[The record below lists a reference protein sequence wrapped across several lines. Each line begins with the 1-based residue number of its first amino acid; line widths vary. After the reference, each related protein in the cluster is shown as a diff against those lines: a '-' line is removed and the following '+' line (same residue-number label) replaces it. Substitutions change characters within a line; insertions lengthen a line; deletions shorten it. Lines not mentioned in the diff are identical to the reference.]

1 MSLLGEILGQRRAVE
16 VLTQAVAAGRAH
28 HAYLFEGPAGIG
40 KATTARALAAAL
52 NCEARDAGG
61 CGRCGACAKIVGGM
75 HPDVIAWDMTPKG
88 LTERVRDLI
97 ALAGF
102 RPHEGRARVVIF
114 DPADALAGPQDR
126 AEPANVLL
134 KTLEEPPAGTHFVLV
149 SAEPRRLPVTVLS
162 RCQRVRFVPL
172 TDETIARLLIERHG
186 VEAKIATAAAELSG
200 GSVGRALDEAQAM
213 AAAGSTEGSE
223 TVLGRGRA
231 LAGKL
236 LDATRGGSVLALFEH
251 AGEVGMD
258 RELVEAA
265 LTQMGAAIRDGLLA
279 AEGGAGGR
287 VPEARRE
294 AAARRFGAWS
304 PGALVEASRLV
315 DDAVVTLRGN
325 VAPALVIEHLVL
337 GMQRLGRLGAP
348 ARTDGRAA

>member
-1 MSLLGEILGQRRAVE
+1 MGLLGEILGQRRAIE

-28 HAYLFEGPAGIG
+28 HAYLFEGPSGVG
-40 KATTARALAAAL
+40 KATAARALAAAL
-52 NCEARDAGG
+52 NCESGDAGG
-61 CGRCGACAKIVGGM
+61 CGRCGACTKIVGGL

-88 LTERVRDLI
+88 LTERVRELI

-134 KTLEEPPAGTHFVLV
+134 KTLEEPPSGTFFVLV
-149 SAEPRRLPVTVLS
+149 SSEPRRLPVTVLS

-172 TDETIARLLIERHG
+172 GDETIAKLLVERHG
-186 VEAKIATAAAELSG
+186 VEPATAQAAAELSG

-213 AAAGSTEGSE
+213 AAAGSTEASE

-265 LTQMGAAIRDGLLA
+265 LTQIGAALRDGLLA
-279 AEGGAGGR
+279 VEGIDEGR
-287 VPEARRE
+287 VPAARRE
-294 AAARRFGAWS
+294 AAVKRFATWT

-315 DDAVVTLRGN
+315 DESVTVLRGN

-337 GMQRLGRLGAP
+337 GMQRLGRLGARP
-348 ARTDGRAA
+348 